1 MLIKQIKTFSC
12 YFFLFW
18 FLTTIFFVGSSFA
31 TEKEQIVHQEQT
43 NISQKEANNSIIEKK
58 EQEKFTLK
66 EETPTPTFSWTSYF
80 EAIGIMLILLF
91 ALWYVLKVVRK
102 VGNGRF
108 LPSQK
113 LLPRDSMFLEGQLSL
128 GQGKSIVIVRA
139 LDERLVLGVTEQQ
152 INLLTKIGMNDVSTF
167 EELLQKNTTQDTTN
181 N

>member
-1 MLIKQIKTFSC
+1 MLIKQIKNFSC
-12 YFFLFW
+12 YFFIFW
-18 FLTTIFFVGSSFA
+18 FLTTIFFVSSSFA
-31 TEKEQIVHQEQT
+31 TEKEQIVPQEQT
-43 NISQKEANNSIIEKK
+43 NISQNDTNKPVIEKK
-58 EQEKFTLK
+58 EQKKFSLQ
-66 EETPTPTFSWTSYF
+66 EETPPPTFSWTSYF

-139 LDERLVLGVTEQQ
+139 LNERLVLGVTEQQ